1 VKIFAVKEKN
11 NMNTTRKLLWIFVAA
26 FTIMSFNSCLVRHSE
41 SRKWVKKRNRA
52 YYYKQNGGRRLWV
65 RDNFRNTR

>member
-1 VKIFAVKEKN
+1 MKIFAVKEKN
-11 NMNTTRKLLWIFVAA
+11 NMNTLRKLLLIFVAA
-26 FTIMSFNSCLVRHSE
+26 FTVLSFESCLVRRAE
-41 SRKWVKKRNRA
+41 SRKWTTKRNRS